1 MQIIAIKSQS
11 HKANVFSIFF
21 TWVQFFKYLSKH
33 SINTQSYIPSRNK
46 NILCGSQHVNEM
58 YWHRIGNVS
67 EYKICLLIDDSQ
79 YSYSFCTIST
89 HIISAISEKLFTLFY
104 TSCDMIILCCMCIT
118 FQYGNHLPIWKMYFD
133 WFCCYKKPYY
143 HINMSSFHCSIFTY
157 LKVLLQYLLQYC

>member
-1 MQIIAIKSQS
+1 MQIIAITIQS
-11 HKANVFSIFF
+11 LQANVFSMFF
-21 TWVQFFKYLSKH
+21 TWDQFFKYLSKY
-33 SINTQSYIPSRNK
+33 SIYTQSYIPSRNK
-46 NILCGSQHVNEM
+46 YILCGSQHVNEM

-67 EYKICLLIDDSQ
+67 KYKICLLIDDSQ

-118 FQYGNHLPIWKMYFD
+118 FQYGNHLPIEK
-133 WFCCYKKPYY
+133 CSVKPYY